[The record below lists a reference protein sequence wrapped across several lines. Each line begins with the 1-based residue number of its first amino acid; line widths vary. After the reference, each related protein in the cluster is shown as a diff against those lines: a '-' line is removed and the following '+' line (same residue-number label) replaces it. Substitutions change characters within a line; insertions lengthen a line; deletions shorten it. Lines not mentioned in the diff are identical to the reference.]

1 MYVITISMTRE
12 LNDSELEADGKHD
25 ESMFDTNHIKSEI
38 TSWLEGLDY
47 KIVALSVEEEGK
59 K

>member
-1 MYVITISMTRE
+1 MTRE